1 MGKNMRTS
9 LAFLLLFTL
18 QAVAFAEI
26 GSVPQDQVT
35 RNIIAEGSCAIVGM
49 SAEQAQ
55 LIALQRA
62 RAVAIEQVGGV
73 EVSTSTLVKDYK
85 SIAYYIKAY
94 TKGLIVREKVE
105 YPPAVQYQK
114 DSTTAPIFE
123 YRVKIVAD
131 VYIPQR
137 KIKLI
142 GLQADNN
149 KGVYRNGE
157 KMWVEVKTGRRA
169 KIAIFNIMAD
179 DKVVM
184 LFPNE
189 YDRSN
194 ISIEKT
200 PLVFPGKNSPI
211 ELIVQN
217 LPGHERDVEAL
228 LVVALDTE
236 FAKDFEDLFARNKAL
251 PFTDFF
257 RKYAEIADYAENAII
272 AYEIIGG
279 K

>member
-1 MGKNMRTS
+1 
-9 LAFLLLFTL
+9 
-18 QAVAFAEI
+18 
-26 GSVPQDQVT
+26 
-35 RNIIAEGSCAIVGM
+35 
-49 SAEQAQ
+49 
-55 LIALQRA
+55 
-62 RAVAIEQVGGV
+62 
-73 EVSTSTLVKDYK
+73 
-85 SIAYYIKAY
+85 
-94 TKGLIVREKVE
+94 
-105 YPPAVQYQK
+105 
-114 DSTTAPIFE
+114 
-123 YRVKIVAD
+123 
-131 VYIPQR
+131 
-137 KIKLI
+137 
-142 GLQADNN
+142 
-149 KGVYRNGE
+149 
-157 KMWVEVKTGRRA
+157 VKTGRRA